1 MILIFIHFSISTQLF
16 NITSDPIQSLILYF
30 KPHYSIDIEVNSQF
44 QTYFSDL
51 TRAKGLSIEIEED
64 KNKVYGPFN
73 HYSHLDGI
81 DFHSINNNYKIEL
94 TNEED
99 HDIQLAIVFD
109 VSLKA
114 SLNTIQHNFSNFYF
128 PISNYLSKKYTYFC
142 SGGLIFNEKKY
153 SSTIFIVSSI
163 VLGVILIIMIILGIP
178 KVMCLFAFCCRCNP
192 DLPSISL

>member
-81 DFHSINNNYKIEL
+81 DFHSINNNYKI
-94 TNEED
+94 
-99 HDIQLAIVFD
+99 
-109 VSLKA
+109 
-114 SLNTIQHNFSNFYF
+114 FY
-128 PISNYLSKKYTYFC
+128 IK
-142 SGGLIFNEKKY
+142 
-153 SSTIFIVSSI
+153 
-163 VLGVILIIMIILGIP
+163 
-178 KVMCLFAFCCRCNP
+178 
-192 DLPSISL
+192 